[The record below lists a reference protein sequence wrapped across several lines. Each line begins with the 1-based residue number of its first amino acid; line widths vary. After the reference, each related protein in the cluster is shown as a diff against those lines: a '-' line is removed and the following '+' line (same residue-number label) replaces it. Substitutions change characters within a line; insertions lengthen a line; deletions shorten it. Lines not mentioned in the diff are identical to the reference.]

1 MRKYTFTF
9 LSLALTILVSAFMR
23 EQAFAQAEVAAL
35 EAAPT
40 VSVQSVNPN
49 GIVVD
54 DDGRCPGT
62 DFTSIQAAVN
72 AAPAGSVI
80 QVCPGTYNQQV
91 VINKPLT
98 VRGVSFENENAA
110 IIRPSPAVANT
121 TSLFDGSPIAAI
133 ILVRRAGNVTLENL
147 TVDGSANGISGC
159 GTGLVGVFYRNAS
172 GVANAVTAKNLQYG
186 SGLETCPSGIGVFAQ
201 SGAEQGVT
209 PGARLTVANS
219 SIHAYQR
226 AGIIGNEQGTVLT
239 AIGNA
244 ITGLGPTP
252 NLPQSGVQIGFGAT
266 GQVVGNT
273 IINHI
278 YTPCNAQ
285 GNCPQVSTSVLAIE
299 ADNVKVLGNT
309 VGRSQINIFQ
319 AGNGAEIAG
328 NTILGSNILYGVQL
342 AGNNNVVK
350 LNRIFNSEEAGVFVL
365 SGDNNKVNSN
375 LINDA
380 EFGVFILEA
389 TNTVTTGNTILNT
402 LTQIFIEE
410 EEEAAAASAVQ
421 KAKASPSLGL
431 TSAARP

>member
-1 MRKYTFTF
+1 
-9 LSLALTILVSAFMR
+9 
-23 EQAFAQAEVAAL
+23 
-35 EAAPT
+35 
-40 VSVQSVNPN
+40 
-49 GIVVD
+49 
-54 DDGRCPGT
+54 
-62 DFTSIQAAVN
+62 
-72 AAPAGSVI
+72 
-80 QVCPGTYNQQV
+80 
-91 VINKPLT
+91 
-98 VRGVSFENENAA
+98 VSFENENAA

-186 SGLETCPSGIGVFAQ
+186 PGLETCPSGIGVFAQ

-309 VGRSQINIFQ
+309 LGRSQINIFQ
-319 AGNGAEIAG
+319 TGNGAEIAG

-410 EEEAAAASAVQ
+410 EEEEAAAASAVQ